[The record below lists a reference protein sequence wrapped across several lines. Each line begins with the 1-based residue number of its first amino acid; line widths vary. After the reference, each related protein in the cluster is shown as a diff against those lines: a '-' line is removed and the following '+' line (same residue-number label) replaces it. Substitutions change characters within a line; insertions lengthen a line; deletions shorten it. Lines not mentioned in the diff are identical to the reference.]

1 MAELNDLS
9 VIDASNTARFPEGQA
24 RSSVNNAARALEGIL
39 ARWHKDNNGSL
50 ATGGTSTAITVTL
63 NQSSIAAWYDGLTFA
78 ARITTTCGATPTIN
92 PTGSGALG
100 AKFLYWAGSGVQLAA
115 NDLTS
120 TAVAWFMYEATS
132 DKVYVYGAPP
142 YAING
147 LLTTRGDLVTRN
159 ASTPVRLAIG
169 SASTVLRTDGTD
181 PSWGK
186 VAGAHIAMGSD
197 AQGDV
202 LYHNGTS
209 YARLGA
215 GTVGQFLKTGGPGAN
230 PSWAFAAGR
239 GTADSTITGTNG
251 AAWTSIPAG
260 INWIELSGQ
269 VLSLDDTDDYL
280 VQIGDSGGYH
290 NSGYVSASSNDT
302 GTDVT
307 STAGF
312 IIKNGTA
319 ANVSKFTMRLHR
331 VDGHTWQAWGV
342 GDHDNDE
349 GVHFIGYVTLDS
361 DLDRI
366 QLIDTGGDAFDG
378 AGGLANI
385 IYG

>member
-9 VIDASNTARFPEGQA
+9 VTDASNTARFPEGQA

-100 AKFLYWAGSGVQLAA
+100 AKSLYWAGSGVQLAA

-147 LLTTRGDLVTRN
+147 LLTTRGDLVTRD

-197 AQGDV
+197 AQGDI
-202 LYHNGTS
+202 LYYNGTA
-209 YARLGA
+209 YARLAA
-215 GTVGQFLKTGGPGAN
+215 GTSGQYLKTQGSGAN
-230 PSWAFAAGR
+230 PTWANL
-239 GTADSTITGTNG
+239 GTLGSAVALSGSATTTF
-251 AAWTSIPAG
+251 SSLPAG
-260 INWIELSGQ
+260 LNYIVITFDAVSNGS
-269 VLSLDDTDDYL
+269 TDNIL
-280 VQIGDSGGYH
+280 VQIGDSGGLET
-290 NSGYVSASSNDT
+290 SGYTSASSNDL
-302 GTDVT
+302 GTDV
-307 STAGF
+307 SSSAGF
-312 IIKNGTA
+312 IVHLNGNA
-319 ANVSKFTMRLHR
+319 ANVVR
-331 VDGHTWQAWGV
+331 GV
-342 GDHDNDE
+342 LWLVRSTGNVWVSSHNGMIDQDE
-349 GVHFIGYVTLDS
+349 GIHGGGARTTLDS
-361 DLDRI
+361 ALDRVAV
-366 QLIDTGGDAFDG
+366 LSTASNNFDG
-378 AGGLANI
+378 GTVNI
-385 IYG
+385 VYW

>member
-1 MAELNDLS
+1 MADINDLS
-9 VIDASNTARFPEGQA
+9 TSAASNTARFPEAMA
-24 RSSVNNAARALEGIL
+24 RSQVNNSARELEAIL
-39 ARWHKDNNGSL
+39 ARWHRDNNGSL

-100 AKFLYWAGSGVQLAA
+100 AKSLYWAGSGVQLAA

-147 LLTTRGDLVTRN
+147 LLTTRGDLVTRD

-169 SASTVLRTDGTD
+169 AASTVLRTDGTD

-197 AQGDV
+197 AQGDI
-202 LYHNGTS
+202 LYYNGTA
-209 YARLGA
+209 YARLAA
-215 GTVGQFLKTGGPGAN
+215 GTSGQYLKTQGSGAN
-230 PSWAFAAGR
+230 PTWANLGTL
-239 GTADSTITGTNG
+239 GTAVALSGSSTTTF
-251 AAWTSIPAG
+251 SSLPAG
-260 INWIELSGQ
+260 LNYIVITFDAVSNGS
-269 VLSLDDTDDYL
+269 TDNIL
-280 VQIGDSGGYH
+280 VQIGDSGGLETT
-290 NSGYVSASSNDT
+290 GYTSASSD
-302 GTDVT
+302 DVGSDVS

-312 IIKNGTA
+312 IVSLSGTA
-319 ANVSKFTMRLHR
+319 ANVVR
-331 VDGHTWQAWGV
+331 GV
-342 GDHDNDE
+342 LWLVRSTGNVWVSSHSGMIDQDE
-349 GVHFIGYVTLDS
+349 GIHGGGARTTLDS
-361 DLDRI
+361 ALDRVAV
-366 QLIDTGGDAFDG
+366 LSTASNNFDG
-378 AGGLANI
+378 GTVNI
-385 IYG
+385 VYW

>member
-1 MAELNDLS
+1 MADINDLS
-9 VIDASNTARFPEGQA
+9 VTDASNTTRWSEGMARA
-24 RSSVNNAARALEGIL
+24 TVNNSARALEGIL

-100 AKFLYWAGSGVQLAA
+100 AKSLYWAGSGVQLAA

-147 LLTTRGDLVTRN
+147 LLTTRGDLVTRD

-169 SASTVLRTDGTD
+169 AASTVLRTDGTD

-197 AQGDV
+197 AQGDI
-202 LYHNGTS
+202 LYYNGTA
-209 YARLGA
+209 YARLAA
-215 GTVGQFLKTGGPGAN
+215 GTSGQYLKTQGTGAN
-230 PSWAFAAGR
+230 PTWANLGTL
-239 GTADSTITGTNG
+239 GTADETITGTNG
-251 AAWTSIPAG
+251 AAYTGLPAG
-260 INWIELSGQ
+260 LNRITLMAHT
-269 VLSLDDTDDYL
+269 LSLDDTDDYL
-280 VQIGDSGGYH
+280 VQIGDSGGLH
-290 NSGYVSASSNDT
+290 SSGYVSASSNDT
-302 GTDVT
+302 GSDVT

-312 IIKNGTA
+312 IVKNGTA
-319 ANVSKFTMRLHR
+319 ANVSKFVMVLVRLT
-331 VDGHTWQAWGV
+331 GNTWMAYAV
-342 GDHDNDE
+342 GDHDGDE
-349 GVHFIGYVTLDS
+349 AITAVGHVSLDT

-366 QLIDTGGDAFDG
+366 SLVDTGGDAFDG
-378 AGGLANI
+378 AGGSVNI
-385 IYG
+385 FYE